1 MNALDC
7 GETDGPAH
15 DDDPRITP
23 ALGSADHDS
32 ADHDSAVCE
41 YDVAVVGGGPGGLE
55 AARELAVSG
64 ARVVLIEES
73 AELGGQYYRRRR
85 GDVLAR
91 HGDFRPA
98 GTALIGQVREAGVE
112 VLTGRLVWGAD
123 ASGALLTTSPA
134 SPDSV
139 TIRSQAT
146 IVATGATE
154 HVTPFPGWEMPGVM
168 TPGHAMHLATT
179 EGVQVGER
187 VVVAGNGPFL
197 LPVACALLAAGSEVG
212 AVVEA
217 GHPLRVSQAGIK
229 AAAYPA
235 MVAELAKYMTLLR
248 RHRVPLVQGAR
259 VSRALASPDGALEQ
273 VVITRDG
280 SETVLEADTL
290 AAGDGFRPSTELLQ
304 ILGVDCVPDPALGV
318 PLPVTDSY
326 GATSVPGVYAAGE
339 SRGIAGNVA
348 ARIRGWLAAVAV
360 REQLGLPRPAARRV
374 TSQLR
379 RARRLD
385 DFARLRDE
393 LYDHD
398 GRTLDHLPD
407 QTLICRCEGISAGEI
422 REAACLGWNDRNAVK
437 GATRAGMG
445 LCQGRE
451 CAASVSCLVSSATG
465 QAIGTQPA
473 RMPIKPIPI
482 GAALAMDGRTL

>member
-1 MNALDC
+1 MNVLDC
-7 GETDGPAH
+7 GE
-15 DDDPRITP
+15 
-23 ALGSADHDS
+23 ADS
-32 ADHDSAVCE
+32 PTRV
-41 YDVAVVGGGPGGLE
+41 YDVAVVGGGPSGLE
-55 AARELAVSG
+55 AARELAVAG
-64 ARVVLIEES
+64 AHVALIEES

-98 GTALIGQVREAGVE
+98 GTALIEQVREAGVE
-112 VLTGRLVWGAD
+112 VLTGRLAWGAD
-123 ASGALLTTSPA
+123 AAGALLTTSPA

-139 TIRSQAT
+139 TVRAQST

-154 HVTPFPGWEMPGVM
+154 HVSPFPGWEMPGVM

-179 EGVQVGER
+179 EGVQVGKR

-197 LPVACALLAAGSEVG
+197 LPVACALLAAGSDVI

-217 GHPLRVSQAGIK
+217 GRPLRVSRAGMK
-229 AAAYPA
+229 AARYPA
-235 MVAELAKYMTLLR
+235 MVTELVKYMSVLR
-248 RHRVPLVQGAR
+248 RHRVPLIQGAR
-259 VSRALASPDGALEQ
+259 VSRALAGPHGALEQ
-273 VVITRDG
+273 VVITQGDGG
-280 SETVLEADTL
+280 SEIVLDADTL

-304 ILGVDCVPDPALGV
+304 VLGADCVLDRVLGV
-318 PLPVTDSY
+318 PLPVTDEY
-326 GATSVPGVYAAGE
+326 GTTSIAGVFAAGE

-348 ARIRGWLAAVAV
+348 ARSRGWLAAVAV
-360 REQLGLPRPAARRV
+360 RKQLGLPLPAGRHITA
-374 TSQLR
+374 QLR

-393 LYDHD
+393 LYDHE
-398 GRTLDHLPD
+398 GRTLSHLPD

-451 CAASVSCLVSSATG
+451 CAASVSCLVSAATG
-465 QAIGTQPA
+465 QTIGAQPA